1 MARNQRG
8 KYLDQSTRN
17 HLSAL
22 DAFIKAEAEQSKP
35 LQEGEFTITEYR
47 GKMAILGMPVSDSIA
62 RRKMKSLIESGV
74 LTSRK
79 STAPGYPV
87 YYKFL

>member
-1 MARNQRG
+1 
-8 KYLDQSTRN
+8 LDKSTRD

-22 DAFIKAEAEQSKP
+22 DAFIKAEAEQAKP
-35 LQEGEFTITEYR
+35 QQEGEFTITEYR
-47 GKMAILGMPVSDSIA
+47 KKMAILGMPVSDSIA

-79 STAPGYPV
+79 STATGYPV

>member
-1 MARNQRG
+1 MARHQRTQH
-8 KYLDQSTRN
+8 LDKSTRN

-22 DAFIKAEAEQSKP
+22 DALIQAEVESTKP
-35 LQEGEFTITEYR
+35 KQEGEFTIVEYR
-47 GKMAILGMPVSDSIA
+47 EKMAVLGMPVSDTVA
-62 RRKMKSLIESGV
+62 RRKMRILIDSGV

-79 STAPGYPV
+79 SNSTGYPV